1 MWVKA
6 SVFRSWAA
14 LAAMAVRFAKLTK
27 AWQHLK
33 LSKSRQNKGLPW
45 LRWEEG
51 DEREG
56 EPGAQALTF
65 NCQFVHLM
73 FEHLQQLTLV
83 SIDLLQKAAT
93 CWHYIEVSQYW
104 CLSLAHIRS

>member
-1 MWVKA
+1 MSIKSICVVCTMFGSKQEA
-6 SVFRSWAA
+6 AVFFRSWA

-33 LSKSRQNKGLPW
+33 LSKSRQSKGFPW

-65 NCQFVHLM
+65 NCQIVHLM
-73 FEHLQQLTLV
+73 FENLQQLTLV

-93 CWHYIEVSQYW
+93 CLHYT
-104 CLSLAHIRS
+104 